1 MPNGYDCGRIG
12 QRAEAQS
19 ASLVAYLATP
29 EGPRVI
35 TDVRSDVSDHFVGNK
50 LVVKI
55 PK

>member
-19 ASLVAYLATP
+19 ASLVASLAKP
-29 EGPRVI
+29 EASPAI
-35 TDVRSDVSDHFVGNK
+35 TNVRSEVSDDFIGNQV
-50 LVVKI
+50 VVKI